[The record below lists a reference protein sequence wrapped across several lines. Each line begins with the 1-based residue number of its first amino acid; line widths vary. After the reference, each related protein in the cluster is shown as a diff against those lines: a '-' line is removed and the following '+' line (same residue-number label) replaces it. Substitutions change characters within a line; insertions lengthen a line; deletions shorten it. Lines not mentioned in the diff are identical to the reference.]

1 MATTDYEIESQRKL
15 ADFAYDLKE
24 KYNLTYGQTRK
35 EFLNM
40 YDHGEIT
47 LSTVFENLFVA
58 AANAM
63 GRQIDKVS
71 EDGRDFTNNGD
82 MKIGILK
89 KNGDKR
95 RYVVSNVANKI
106 GTIYFVGWN
115 WMKNRPEFH
124 AIPKRVYGYPAQ
136 GIKIPRCPQSG
147 AVTGGKYNDYFKDS
161 FEELALA
168 A

>member
-15 ADFAYDLKE
+15 AGYAYDLKE
-24 KYNLTYGQTRK
+24 KYNLTHGQTRK

-40 YDHGEIT
+40 YDYGEIT

-58 AANAM
+58 VANAK
-63 GRQIDKVS
+63 GKQIDKIS

-89 KNGDKR
+89 KDGGKR
-95 RYVVSNVANKI
+95 RYVINNVANKI

-115 WMKNRPEFH
+115 WMTNKPEFH
-124 AIPKRVYGYPAQ
+124 AIPKHVYGCPSQ
-136 GIKIPRCPQSG
+136 GIKIPRCPYSG
-147 AVTGGKYNDYFKDS
+147 DVTGGKYNYYLKDS

-168 A
+168 

>member
-15 ADFAYDLKE
+15 ADFSYNLKE
-24 KYNLTYGQTRK
+24 KYNHTHGQNRK

-40 YDHGEIT
+40 YDYGEIT

-58 AANAM
+58 VANAK
-63 GRQIDKVS
+63 GRQIDKIS

-89 KNGDKR
+89 KDGYQR
-95 RYVVSNVANKI
+95 RYVIDNVANKI

-115 WMKNRPEFH
+115 WMTNKPEFH
-124 AIPKRVYGYPAQ
+124 AIPKHVYGYPAR
-136 GIKIPRCPQSG
+136 GIKIPRCPYSG
-147 AVTGGKYNDYFKDS
+147 DVTGGKYNYYLKDS

-168 A
+168 

>member
-15 ADFAYDLKE
+15 ADFAYNLKE
-24 KYNLTYGQTRK
+24 KYNHTHGQTRK

-40 YDHGEIT
+40 YDYGEIT

-58 AANAM
+58 VANAK
-63 GRQIDKVS
+63 GRQIDKIS

-89 KNGDKR
+89 KDGYQR
-95 RYVVSNVANKI
+95 RYVIDNVANKI

-115 WMKNRPEFH
+115 WMTNKPEFH
-124 AIPKRVYGYPAQ
+124 AIPKHVYGYPRR
-136 GIKIPRCPQSG
+136 GIKIPRCPYSG
-147 AVTGGKYNDYFKDS
+147 DVTGGKYNYYLKDS

-168 A
+168 

>member
-15 ADFAYDLKE
+15 ADFSYNLKE
-24 KYNLTYGQTRK
+24 KYNHTHGQNRK

-40 YDHGEIT
+40 YDYGEIT

-58 AANAM
+58 VANAK

-89 KNGDKR
+89 KDGYQR
-95 RYVVSNVANKI
+95 RYVVENVANKI

-115 WMKNRPEFH
+115 WMTNKPEFH
-124 AIPKRVYGYPAQ
+124 AIPKHVYGYPAR
-136 GIKIPRCPQSG
+136 GIKIPRCPYSG
-147 AVTGGKYNDYFKDS
+147 DVTGGKYNYYLKDS
-161 FEELALA
+161 FEELVLA
-168 A
+168 

>member
-24 KYNLTYGQTRK
+24 KYNLTHGQTRK

-40 YDHGEIT
+40 YDQGEIT
-47 LSTVFENLFVA
+47 LSTVYENLFVA
-58 AANAM
+58 AANAL
-63 GRQIDKVS
+63 GKSIKKVS
-71 EDGRDFTNNGD
+71 EDGRDFSNNGD

-89 KNGDKR
+89 KNGVHR
-95 RYVVSNVANKI
+95 RYVISNVANKV

-115 WMKNRPEFH
+115 WIKDRPEFH
-124 AIPKRVYGYPAQ
+124 AIPKSVYGYPTQ
-136 GIKIPRCPQSG
+136 GIKIPRCSQSG
-147 AVTGGKYNDYFKDS
+147 EITGGKYNYHSKNS
-161 FEELALA
+161 FENLVLA